1 MILRLLALCASLCL
15 CLVLPAGAVPSA
27 DESAMQDDSAI
38 SLDDIRAFTAV
49 YSLIKQA
56 YVEEVDDHE
65 LMQAAINGLLAGLD
79 AHSAYLQPAQMDATA
94 EDVSGKYVGLGVE
107 VMQAD
112 GQLHVIA
119 PIDDTPAQRA
129 GLRPGDVIVRIDDK
143 PVQPDDLAGAIESL
157 RGPAGSTVR
166 LTLLRDGAAEP
177 LKVELMREVITV
189 VSVRVRWLEPGLAY
203 MRISQF
209 QVDTG
214 RELARRVQQLV
225 AAADVPL
232 RGAILDLRSNP
243 GGLLDTAVEVSDLLL
258 DGGAIVST
266 RGRVSELDLSFTAR
280 PGDLLEGK
288 PLVVLVDRGSASA
301 SEIVAGA
308 LKDNQRAVLMGQRT
322 FGKGSVQTV
331 LPLDDGHAVKLT
343 TARYYTPAG
352 TSIQAQGIEPD
363 IVLAD
368 LELSARATP
377 IREQLSERD
386 LARHLDSESVEQK
399 KAAEPDEQ
407 LQRDYALGEA
417 LNLLKGLTLRSH

>member
-1 MILRLLALCASLCL
+1 MTKRLLTLCASLCL
-15 CLVLPAGAVPSA
+15 CLALPAGAAPSA
-27 DESAMQDDSAI
+27 DEPAVQDEAGI

-65 LMQAAINGLLAGLD
+65 LMQAAIRGLLAGLD
-79 AHSAYLQPAQMDATA
+79 AHSAYLEPAQMDATA

-129 GLRPGDVIVRIDDK
+129 GLRPGDVIVRIDGK
-143 PVQPDDLAGAIESL
+143 PVQADDLDGAIDKL
-157 RGPAGSTVR
+157 RGPAGTTVR
-166 LTLLRDGAAEP
+166 LTLFREGAAEP
-177 LKVELMREVITV
+177 LEVELVREVITV
-189 VSVRVRWLEPGLAY
+189 ASVRARWLEPGLAY
-203 MRISQF
+203 LRISQF
-209 QVDTG
+209 QMDTG
-214 RELARRVQQLV
+214 RELAQRTQQMM

-243 GGLLDTAVEVSDLLL
+243 GGLLDAAVEVSDLLL
-258 DGGAIVST
+258 DGGGIVST
-266 RGRVSELDLSFTAR
+266 RGRVSELDMSFSAH

-288 PLVVLVDRGSASA
+288 PLVVLVDRGTASA

-308 LKDNQRAVLMGQRT
+308 LKDNHRGVLMGQRT

-363 IVLAD
+363 IELAD
-368 LELSARATP
+368 LQLSARVTSGVDL
-377 IREQLSERD
+377 LSERD
-386 LARHLDSESVEQK
+386 LARHLDNESAEQQV
-399 KAAEPDEQ
+399 AAKPDEQ

-417 LNLLKGLTLRSH
+417 LNLLKGLTLRSR